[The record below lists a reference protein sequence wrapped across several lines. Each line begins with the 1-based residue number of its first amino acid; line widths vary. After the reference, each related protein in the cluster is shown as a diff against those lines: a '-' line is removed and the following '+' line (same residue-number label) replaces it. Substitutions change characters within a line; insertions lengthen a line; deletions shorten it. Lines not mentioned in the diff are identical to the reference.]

1 MIQRVDVDGAVIV
14 VGPDANEVGMAVREA
29 QERGER
35 VGAMIGSM
43 DDPAFQAALDEMVE
57 ELCGLGDSNS

>member
-14 VGPDANEVGMAVREA
+14 VGPDANEVGMAVRQA

-57 ELCGLGDSNS
+57 ELYGLGDSNS

>member
-57 ELCGLGDSNS
+57 ELYGLGDSNS